1 MKPNSALKKPKVTP
15 VVLVDESE
23 ELANTVTI
31 SKMINNPKD
40 NPSIRPSNVFAAGF
54 KYRA

>member
-1 MKPNSALKKPKVTP
+1 MKPNLALKKPKVTP

-40 NPSIRPSNVFAAGF
+40 NPSIRPSNVFAGGF
-54 KYRA
+54 KYRP

>member
-40 NPSIRPSNVFAAGF
+40 NPSIRPSNVFAGGF